1 MKLSINH
8 FGSFFLTESNWMG
21 PPEIAAAPHPST
33 TYVDSAEHLCL
44 FRWTTFSPSLSS
56 SVLSGPW
63 LAPDPNSKSEM
74 EVNNSYPRLVAFIY
88 LAVLVLVA
96 SCGIFNWGV
105 WDLIPQP
112 GMELGPPALG
122 VRSLSHWTTRKVP
135 SCFLEWKKYILWGWW
150 MK

>member
-1 MKLSINH
+1 MKLSINN
-8 FGSFFLTESNWMG
+8 FGSFFSTESNCEWG
-21 PPEIAAAPHPST
+21 LLNLLLKPHPST

-56 SVLSGPW
+56 SVLSGLW
-63 LAPDPNSKSEM
+63 LSPDPNSKSEM
-74 EVNNSYPRLVAFIY
+74 EVSNSYPRLGAFIY

-96 SCGIFNWGV
+96 SCGIFNWGM

-122 VRSLSHWTTRKVP
+122 VRNLSH
-135 SCFLEWKKYILWGWW
+135 
-150 MK
+150 